1 MIDGSGS
8 VSLGL
13 MDPDPGGPQNYG
25 SYGSGSA
32 TLLSNTFFTHVLV
45 FFIVFF
51 TLYVGATP
59 ENEIQIYTWMDA
71 SLKEITGLV
80 KEVNPDARK

>member
-1 MIDGSGS
+1 MDPT
-8 VSLGL
+8 
-13 MDPDPGGPQNYG
+13 DPDPQHCFLNIYYPCFGLFY
-25 SYGSGSA
+25 
-32 TLLSNTFFTHVLV
+32 F
-45 FFIVFF
+45 FF
-51 TLYVGATP
+51 TLYLGATP

>member
-1 MIDGSGS
+1 M
-8 VSLGL
+8 
-13 MDPDPGGPQNYG
+13 
-25 SYGSGSA
+25 
-32 TLLSNTFFTHVLV
+32 V
-45 FFIVFF
+45 FFIVFVC
-51 TLYVGATP
+51 YVGATP